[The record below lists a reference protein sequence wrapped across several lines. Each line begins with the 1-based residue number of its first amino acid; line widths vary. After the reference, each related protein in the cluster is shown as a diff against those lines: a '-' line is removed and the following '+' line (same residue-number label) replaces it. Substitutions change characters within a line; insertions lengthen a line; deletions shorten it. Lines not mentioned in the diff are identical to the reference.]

1 MKTLDVLLV
10 EDNAGDALLTGQT
23 LAQSSLPVKLHIARD
38 GEQAMMMLA
47 DPDFHPALIILD
59 LNIPRVPGALLLER
73 MPKRDIP
80 VVVFSGSAD
89 DRMIAAAYDAGAI
102 SYIPK
107 TGSARQL
114 AETVAAI
121 VRYWL
126 DVNRVPESPPS
137 AQQASA

>member
-23 LAQSSLPVKLHIARD
+23 LAQSSFPVKLHIARD

-73 MPKRDIP
+73 MPKKDIP
-80 VVVFSGSAD
+80 VVVFSSSWNETEIENALVRGAREFVQKPTD
-89 DRMIAAAYDAGAI
+89 LEAFTQAVCAMVEKWAFPPGEPKANGAAADG
-102 SYIPK
+102 
-107 TGSARQL
+107 
-114 AETVAAI
+114 
-121 VRYWL
+121 
-126 DVNRVPESPPS
+126 
-137 AQQASA
+137 